1 MRTQM
6 NRFQRFNPMAGNFN
20 GQGPGMAP
28 NQQGGYTLFV
38 YNIGFQATDRTLWQL
53 ISPFGTVQKVNV
65 MLDHEKNQC
74 KGYGF
79 VTMTNYQEAQNAIN
93 CLNGHFY
100 QGRVLQV
107 SFKNQSQQQQQQQQV
122 TLGN

>member
-1 MRTQM
+1 MGRLKDFFSLSVGISELLILHPLSC
-6 NRFQRFNPMAGNFN
+6 R
-20 GQGPGMAP
+20 
-28 NQQGGYTLFV
+28 YTLFV

-107 SFKNQSQQQQQQQQV
+107 RFFAIKIFFVTSQV
-122 TLGN
+122 VE